1 MKKAIAILISAL
13 MVMSIFCLSASAAAF
28 DLAIGSVEGAAG
40 ETVVVPVTANANAGI
55 QSFQFELAYDAALT
69 LVNVE
74 DTKVF
79 DGMLINK
86 DANPI
91 VIQDAQSDITSNSTA
106 TGVFA
111 NVSFTIPADAAEGT
125 VYEITGTPAASS
137 CIDCDFNEIE
147 TAIAAGS
154 IKVVAKAEPT
164 DPTQPSEEP
173 ADPTEPSEEP
183 AEPTQPSEA
192 PVNPTDAPV
201 APTTAPASPATGS
214 ALPVAAIVLAV
225 SSAAV
230 LTIAR
235 KH

>member
-28 DLAIGSVEGAAG
+28 DIAIGSVEGAAG

-154 IKVVAKAEPT
+154 IKVVAKADPTEPSKDEPT
-164 DPTQPSEEP
+164 
-173 ADPTEPSEEP
+173 DPTEPSEEP
-183 AEPTQPSEA
+183 TE
-192 PVNPTDAPV
+192 PTDAPV

>member
-28 DLAIGSVEGAAG
+28 DIAIGSVEGAAG

-154 IKVVAKAEPT
+154 IKVVAKADPTEPSKEEPT

-173 ADPTEPSEEP
+173 T
-183 AEPTQPSEA
+183 EPTQPSEA